1 MNGVETGLPT
11 GRTLSFYGRRAFAVV
26 AGLALG
32 VAALGLSTS
41 AEAQQRTFYLDRLN
55 LGGAPDDAVGLWRPQ
70 MGEKTRFYGQL
81 GLGFSLNPFRLENE
95 IHDERER
102 TLARQKGV
110 ATPVSAQLIGYADV
124 GVEIL
129 DRFAFQVEFPLT
141 IYQATNPTIFQSKT
155 TVSAEPTAANDLRL
169 DGRVIVLRSDS
180 RLFKAGVNG
189 SVWVPTGNSMSYGGY
204 GSAHGALGLSLE
216 LDPKTVFF
224 VLNTGVH
231 FSGGGGVRDFQVE
244 HEWTYGGGVFLPLRN
259 NTVRLGAQIF
269 GSAPIGKG
277 DIGPNT
283 PLEWMA
289 EGRMALGEKKQTY
302 IGVAGGTRITSGYSP
317 DFRAFAMVGTWF
329 GIENTDPKSPAKR
342 YKTERYADHG
352 ADTDKDGIPDDMDLC
367 PTVPEDHKPPNT
379 DDGCP
384 ALPDRDGDGIPD
396 IHDKCPDEPEDFDG
410 IQDLDGCPE
419 DDADKDGIADAED
432 ACPKEPGE
440 PSTEPAKNGCPQFI
454 RRISGSSEIQILKQ
468 VQFATAKA
476 TILPNSYSILDEVV
490 RLLKVNPDIAHL
502 GVEGHTDNRGS
513 IAMNEGLSQ
522 DRADSVMKYLVDHG
536 IDAGRLQAKGFGPA
550 RPIADNNT
558 AAGRQTNRRVEF
570 HIRNQGGEA
579 PAAAPDPSQGTV
591 TPP

>member
-1 MNGVETGLPT
+1 M
-11 GRTLSFYGRRAFAVV
+11 S
-26 AGLALG
+26 
-32 VAALGLSTS
+32 SS

-81 GLGFSLNPFRLENE
+81 GLGFSLNPFRLDNE
-95 IHDERER
+95 IHDEKER

-110 ATPVSAQLIGYADV
+110 ATPVSAQLIAYADV
-124 GVEIL
+124 GVEIA
-129 DRFAFQVEFPLT
+129 DRFAFQIEFPLT
-141 IYQATNPTIFQSKT
+141 IYQATNPTIFRSKT
-155 TVSAEPTAANDLRL
+155 TVSAESTAANDLRL
-169 DGRVIVLRSDS
+169 DGRVIVLRNDARS
-180 RLFKAGVNG
+180 FKAGLIG
-189 SVWVPTGNSMSYGGY
+189 SVWVPTGNAMSYGGY
-204 GSAHGALGLSLE
+204 GDAHGAVGLSLE
-216 LDPKTVFF
+216 FDPKTVFF

-231 FSGGGGVRDFQVE
+231 FSGGGGVRDFAVD

-259 NTVRLGAQIF
+259 NTLRLGAQIF

-302 IGVAGGTRITSGYSP
+302 IGIAGGTRITSGYSP
-317 DFRAFAMVGTWF
+317 DFRTFAMVGTWF
-329 GIENTDPKSPAKR
+329 GIENTDPKSPGKR
-342 YKTERYADHG
+342 YTTERYADHG

-367 PTVPEDHKPPNT
+367 PSDPEDHKPPNT

-396 IHDKCPDEPEDFDG
+396 ISDKCPDSPEDFDK
-410 IQDLDGCPE
+410 IDDLDGCPE

-440 PSTEPAKNGCPQFI
+440 PSPEPAKNGCPQYI

-490 RLLKVNPDIAHL
+490 KLLKVNPDIGHL
-502 GVEGHTDNRGS
+502 DIEGHTDNRGPN
-513 IAMNEGLSQ
+513 AMNERLSQ
-522 DRADSVMKYLVDHG
+522 DRADSVMKYLVEHG
-536 IDAGRLQAKGFGPA
+536 IDAGRLNAKGFGPA

-558 AAGRQTNRRVEF
+558 ADGRQKNRRVEF

-579 PAAAPDPSQGTV
+579 PSAPNAAPDANQDPV